1 MARKKVKG
9 WRESMLATNVGPMAV
24 VLKLALL
31 FIVVA
36 IISFVALAIH
46 RDKAQEKK
54 RPIERTERTLDEPTV
69 ASETGLSAMEEASG
83 RTLLEEQ
90 APECPIIQEA
100 DHLDEEKVQPQ
111 LGVGKKPVTAVEEIE
126 EEGIEGSQPPTSEEI
141 KSTIIEEV
149 QPVVAEPKQTSA
161 EVGQRP
167 RALID
172 RGGRPRKPT
181 QRGDETP
188 SRRTGHYS
196 LKPEIVCWKRERQWL
211 IGIEIP
217 EELIEDAETLE
228 VFQNSSLS
236 QDDSKEACWLL
247 NSISG
252 QIVIRRDCEDN
263 LKIELGQEN
272 YLVFKLSG
280 QNLNQGRLV
289 KSVSSGSYLVIVAD
303 DWKRDETESGPP
315 PIEPEP
321 VFLDGFLA
329 HFFDIQE
336 DTNTRI
342 AFVTHEGVPILVTSG
357 PPRFELIGER
367 LEDASEKIGPLFSK
381 PPKIHATDSWAWKE
395 IKTIVLGEE
404 GSGRGRWR
412 TQFSPDPDRVD
423 QDLHSDILN
432 KRGGWYFLRF
442 YDGNDELVESL
453 DFRFLFGLNQIK
465 MPELSFFPPSSG
477 YEPVC
482 VELIHDS
489 DISIDPVGSM
499 PDIQIE
505 YESGKTILK
514 IPPDPGYD
522 TTRWQAGYKGGPQIE
537 MTILVERVWL
547 ALGEED
553 GEPSQWEDRPLV
565 LSRDDFTATSTRA
578 IWLRFPKTHW
588 VDKISVG
595 FQDAKA
601 RSYPVRVME
610 RTLALPLREFAD
622 TEEVADRA
630 REHQLRVWIERNTIF
645 ETVVAILPASQIVPS
660 LQQWTGVGRY
670 KTAVARAIL
679 QGGSGSFTVNGKLAG
694 EYFKNVP
701 AKARHFLWR
710 FQDLPPARDV
720 LSRLD
725 GQIEVWGSSPTTIRQ
740 AKAVAHA
747 LARAM
752 TMYEPKLKSLLKGAG
767 FGGVRMLSSC
777 QREGKNKR

>member
-1 MARKKVKG
+1 
-9 WRESMLATNVGPMAV
+9 MLAPNAGPMAV
-24 VLKLALL
+24 VLMLALL
-31 FIVVA
+31 FIVIA
-36 IISFVALAIH
+36 IISFVALAIY
-46 RDKAQEKK
+46 RGKDQK
-54 RPIERTERTLDEPTV
+54 RTLDELTV
-69 ASETGLSAMEEASG
+69 AAGTTLSAMEEASG
-83 RTLLEEQ
+83 GTLLEER
-90 APECPIIQEA
+90 APECPTIKEPDRLEGEEA
-100 DHLDEEKVQPQ
+100 QPQ
-111 LGVGKKPVTAVEEIE
+111 LEVGEKLATSVEETKE
-126 EEGIEGSQPPTSEEI
+126 EITEGEQPTTLEEI
-141 KSTIIEEV
+141 KPTIIGEV
-149 QPVVAEPKQTSA
+149 QLVTTEPKQRSA
-161 EVGQRP
+161 KVMPEQRKP
-167 RALID
+167 ID
-172 RGGRPRKPT
+172 RGGRPRKST
-181 QRGDETP
+181 QKGDET
-188 SRRTGHYS
+188 SSQKTGHYS
-196 LKPEIVCWKRERQWL
+196 IKPEIVCWQKERLWFV
-211 IGIEIP
+211 GIEIP
-217 EELIEDAETLE
+217 EELIENAETLE
-228 VFQNSSLS
+228 VFQNDLSLS
-236 QDDSKEACWLL
+236 KDSSKEACWLL

-263 LKIELGQEN
+263 LKIELDQEN

-289 KSVSSGSYLVIVAD
+289 KSVSSGLYLVIVAD
-303 DWKRDETESGPP
+303 DWKRYEVESGPP
-315 PIEPEP
+315 PIEPES

-329 HFFDIQE
+329 HFFNIQR
-336 DTNTRI
+336 DTDTQI
-342 AFVTHEGVPILVTSG
+342 AFVPCEGVPTLVKQVKQK
-357 PPRFELIGER
+357 PLCFELIGEK
-367 LEDASEKIGPLFSK
+367 LEDASEGIGPLFSK
-381 PPKIHATDSWAWKE
+381 PPKIHATDLQAWKE

-412 TQFSPDPDRVD
+412 VQFSPDPDRVD
-423 QDLHSDILN
+423 QDLHSDILS

-442 YDGNDELVESL
+442 YDRNDELVESL
-453 DFRFLFGLNQIK
+453 DFRFLSGLNQIK
-465 MPELSFFPPSSG
+465 MPELSFFPPSGG

-489 DISIDPVGSM
+489 DISIHPVESM
-499 PDIQIE
+499 PDIQIG

-553 GEPSQWEDRPLV
+553 GEPSQWEVRPLV

-578 IWLRFPKTHW
+578 IWLRFPKTRW

-767 FGGVRMLSSC
+767 FGGVRMLSRC

>member
-1 MARKKVKG
+1 
-9 WRESMLATNVGPMAV
+9 MLATVIEPMVV
-24 VLKLALL
+24 VLMFILL
-31 FIVVA
+31 LIVV
-36 IISFVALAIH
+36 VALFVLAIY
-46 RDKAQEKK
+46 RREGQDRA
-54 RPIERTERTLDEPTV
+54 RPTEGTEQILDDL
-69 ASETGLSAMEEASG
+69 ASAEEATLSEIEEVPG
-83 RTLLEEQ
+83 GTLLEGQ
-90 APECPIIQEA
+90 APECSIIQEA
-100 DHLDEEKVQPQ
+100 DPLDEEKVQPQ
-111 LGVGKKPVTAVEEIE
+111 PGMGKKPVTIE
-126 EEGIEGSQPPTSEEI
+126 EEVI
-141 KSTIIEEV
+141 
-149 QPVVAEPKQTSA
+149 EPKQISA
-161 EVGQRP
+161 GVGPRQRVP
-167 RALID
+167 ID

-188 SRRTGHYS
+188 SRRTGYYS
-196 LKPEIVCWKRERQWL
+196 PKAEIVCWKRERQWFV
-211 IGIEIP
+211 GIEIS
-217 EELIEDAETLE
+217 EEPIEDAETLG
-228 VFQNSSLS
+228 VFQNHSSLS
-236 QDDSKEACWLL
+236 QDGSKEACWLL

-252 QIVIRRDCEDN
+252 QIVIQWNRDEY
-263 LKIELGQEN
+263 LQKIDLGQNN

-329 HFFDIQE
+329 HFFDIHG
-336 DTNTRI
+336 DADTRI

-357 PPRFELIGER
+357 PPRFEFIGKK

-412 TQFSPDPDRVD
+412 TQFSPDPDRAD
-423 QDLHSDILN
+423 QDLHSDILD

-453 DFRFLFGLNQIK
+453 DFRFLSGLSQIK
-465 MPELSFFPPSSG
+465 MPEPSFLSSSGG

-489 DISIDPVGSM
+489 EILLVGGL

-505 YESGKTILK
+505 RETGKTILT
-514 IPPDPGYD
+514 IPPDPLYD
-522 TTRWQAGYKGGPQIE
+522 TTHWQAGCKGGPQVE

-565 LSRDDFTATSTRA
+565 LSRDDFTAASTRA
-578 IWLRFPKTHW
+578 IWLRFPKTRW

-595 FQDAKA
+595 FQRAKA

-630 REHQLRVWIERNTIF
+630 REHQLRVWIERNGVF
-645 ETVVAILPASQIVPS
+645 EMVVAILPALQIVPS

-679 QGGSGSFTVNGKLAG
+679 QDGSGSFTVNGKPVR
-694 EYFKNVP
+694 EYFKNAPV
-701 AKARHFLWR
+701 KARHFLWH
-710 FQDLPPARDV
+710 FQDLPPARDI

-725 GQIEVWGSSPTTIRQ
+725 VQIEVWGSSPTTMRQ
-740 AKAVAHA
+740 AKAVTHA
-747 LARAM
+747 LARAIA
-752 TMYEPKLKSLLKGAG
+752 MYEPKLKSLLKRAG
-767 FGGVRMLSSC
+767 FGGVRMPSSC
-777 QREGKNKR
+777 QKDGRNE